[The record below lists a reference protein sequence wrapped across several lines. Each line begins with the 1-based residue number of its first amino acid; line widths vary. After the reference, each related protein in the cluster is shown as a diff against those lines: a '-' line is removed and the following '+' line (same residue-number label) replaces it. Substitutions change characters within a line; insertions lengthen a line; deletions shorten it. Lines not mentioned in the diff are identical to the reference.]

1 MIYYI
6 VVLHEYHRAEQG
18 TSAYYYALRQYYR
31 VNGPNT
37 DLVQSDKFQIGDY
50 IFVENHYR
58 YYAGSYYTRNKAFTP
73 WRVMK

>member
-50 IFVENHYR
+50 IFVEKP
-58 YYAGSYYTRNKAFTP
+58 YYKF
-73 WRVMK
+73 VKIE

>member
-6 VVLHEYHRAEQG
+6 AVLHEHHRAEQG
-18 TSAYYYALRQYYR
+18 TSAYHYASRQYYR

-50 IFVENHYR
+50 IFVEKP
-58 YYAGSYYTRNKAFTP
+58 YYKFI
-73 WRVMK
+73 KIE